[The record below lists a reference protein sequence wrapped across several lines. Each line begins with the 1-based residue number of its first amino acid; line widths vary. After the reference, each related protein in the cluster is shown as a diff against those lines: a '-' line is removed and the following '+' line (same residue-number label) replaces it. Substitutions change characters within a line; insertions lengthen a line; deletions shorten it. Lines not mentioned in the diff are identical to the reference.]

1 MAASK
6 LYKISLQMTIQN
18 WIMMG
23 TTDETSSR
31 IGKPN
36 GNNLK
41 IGSFVLVKVKF
52 GKRDAIIYV
61 YILL

>member
-1 MAASK
+1 
-6 LYKISLQMTIQN
+6 
-18 WIMMG
+18 MG

-41 IGSFVLVKVKF
+41 IGSFVLVRVKF
-52 GKRDAIIYV
+52 GKRDAIIGICIYLAV
-61 YILL
+61 I